1 MRLSGPNAS
10 VGRCRRRAMIGL
22 KRNTVEVVDYD
33 PEWATLALE
42 ACQAARIACGELLVD
57 VQHVGSTAV
66 PDLPAKP
73 ILDIAAAVVRF
84 DSMPELV
91 RRLGEIGYRYRR
103 DHGSEGGHLFVVDS
117 PPDIRTIHLHVVEH
131 SSSQWRD
138 YLRFRDLLR
147 HRPAIRKRYA
157 ELKRHLASVCRDDR
171 ELYTALKANFIREIL
186 HDNGNGPGD
195 SGNQAPG

>member
-1 MRLSGPNAS
+1 
-10 VGRCRRRAMIGL
+10 MIGL
-22 KRNTVEVVDYD
+22 KRHTVKVVDYD
-33 PEWATLALE
+33 PDWAMLALD
-42 ACQAARIACGELLVD
+42 ACRSVRNACGELLVD

-73 ILDIAAAVVRF
+73 ILDIAAAVETF

-91 RRLGEIGYRYRR
+91 RRLAEIGYRYRR
-103 DHGSEGGHLFVVDS
+103 DHGSAGGHLFVVDS

-131 SSSQWRD
+131 SGSQWRD

-157 ELKRHLASVCRDDR
+157 ELKRDLASICRDDR
-171 ELYTALKANFIREIL
+171 ESYTSSKADFIREVL
-186 HDNGNGPGD
+186 RNNGNWTDDSSSLGRGD
-195 SGNQAPG
+195 